1 MIDEILSTTDL
12 CILHFFSRF
21 CFVEDVP
28 FAFYQTIK
36 VPLAFEVCALE
47 TWTFQDSAFEGLA
60 QFCKVS
66 APSEKLA
73 NKLRQQDI
81 LT

>member
-1 MIDEILSTTDL
+1 MKFVFLKSILRTSSTKKK
-12 CILHFFSRF
+12 R
-21 CFVEDVP
+21 ENVP